1 MVSDEFREVYI
12 YVKNRKE
19 EVESKVDC
27 LNKVLAAYAA
37 IELKMDLIMDRER
50 EGECE

>member
-12 YVKNRKE
+12 YVKNRKK
-19 EVESKVDC
+19 EVKSEIDC
-27 LNKVLAAYAA
+27 LNHVLAEYAA

-50 EGECE
+50 VRECE

>member
-1 MVSDEFREVYI
+1 MVGDEFREIYL
-12 YVKNRKE
+12 YVKAQKK

-50 EGECE
+50 VRECE